1 MGYFAPPP
9 PRGTNE
15 PVMWLDWHSSWDFW
29 YYVIWL
35 PPYTHLDWHSR
46 WRFYLMWYEWN
57 NCTTWYNILPWLAL
71 YHGAP
76 VYSFAAMNTGL
87 TKTKDKNLERDMMNE
102 LTRLSVVK
110 TWVNQLL
117 SYSWFW
123 KNKFGKIFQKDM
135 YADISKE
142 SCGSLSIIDEPS
154 PVVSCRHK
162 FFLHWINGE
171 MAFRANN

>member
-1 MGYFAPPP
+1 MVYFAL
-9 PRGTNE
+9 RGTNE
-15 PVMWLDWHSSWDFW
+15 PVMWLDWHSRWDFW

-57 NCTTWYNILPWLAL
+57 NCTTWYNILPWLAV

-76 VYSFAAMNTGL
+76 VYSFVAMTTSL
-87 TKTKDKNLERDMMNE
+87 TKTKDKNLSRDMMNE

-117 SYSWFW
+117 SYGWFW
-123 KNKFGKIFQKDM
+123 KNKFGKIFKKTCMQIYPKR
-135 YADISKE
+135 A
-142 SCGSLSIIDEPS
+142 
-154 PVVSCRHK
+154 VVSFHLSMSRPQS
-162 FFLHWINGE
+162 LAVDINFSCIG
-171 MAFRANN
+171 

>member
-57 NCTTWYNILPWLAL
+57 NCTTWYNILPWLAV

-123 KNKFGKIFQKDM
+123 KKQIWKKF
-135 YADISKE
+135 SKRRVCRYIQRE
-142 SCGSLSIIDEPS
+142 LWFPFIYRWTVPS
-154 PVVSCRHK
+154 R
-162 FFLHWINGE
+162 
-171 MAFRANN
+171 